1 MIQTSKQISGFRN
14 YLRNTDFKVESSPR
28 FDVWN
33 LKSGIWNLE
42 FRHMQILE
50 IRTLRGPNYWSGY
63 WKKLIIM
70 RLDIGEYEQKP
81 SDKIEGFNDRT
92 REVMPGLQV
101 HGCSYGEEGGFFRRL
116 DEGTWA
122 GHIIEHLALEYQT
135 MAGMDTGYGR
145 TRETGQPGVYNVVFS
160 YHEEE
165 VGRFAAKAAVQLFLE
180 LAEGKAV
187 GEVKREIAENVQRM
201 REIREDV
208 RFGPSTG
215 SLIDEAVNRGI
226 PYIRL
231 NDQSLV
237 QLGYGVYQKRIQA
250 TTTAN
255 TNMIAVD
262 IAGNKHATKKL
273 LGDMGVPVPKGF
285 RIRNND
291 ELEETL
297 ESVGFP
303 AVIKPLD
310 GNHGKGATVGVR
322 TLDDART
329 AFEKAKEYSRWVIVE
344 QQLEGA
350 DFRALVVNNRLIAVA
365 ERVPAHVIGDGK
377 LTIQELIDKENTDPR
392 RGYGHENVLTQID
405 IDNQVVRCIRK
416 SGYELDSI
424 PKKGERVFL
433 KTTANIST
441 GGTAI
446 DLTDEV
452 HPENVFLF
460 ERIAKIIGL
469 DVAGIDII
477 APNVSEPLRESGG
490 GIIEVNAAPGFRM
503 HLAPSQGI
511 GRNVAEHVIDM
522 LFPTGTPSR
531 IPIFAITGTNGKTT
545 TTRLIAHILRNSGR
559 TVGFTTTDGTYIGN
573 EQITKGDNTGPVSA
587 QLVLKDPTVD
597 VAVLETARGGI
608 IRSGLGFDH
617 ADIGVVLNVAADH
630 LGLKDVNT
638 LEDLARVKS
647 VIARAVNRRGFAVLN
662 AEDELVYKMRELV
675 DGRVVCFSMDENHP
689 NIRRRAERGRVSCV
703 FENGFVTILK
713 GKWKVRVEK
722 VANVPLTYGGRAEF
736 MIQNVLAATLACFVH
751 GVSIE
756 DIRVGLTTFNAGT
769 AQTPGR
775 LNFVEVGQVTVL
787 MDYAHNPAGALGL
800 TNFIKKLP
808 YKYRTAILNG
818 TGDRRD
824 DDIREFAK
832 IIADNFDR
840 VIIRRGNYLRGRTEE
855 ELIGLLQEGVAKS
868 ENKPQVRVIPE
879 SRDAI
884 RHAIEHGRKG
894 ELVVTLADL
903 VPDDIKY
910 VQEIR
915 DSILEAQR
923 GAGIWFCLLQH
934 FQ

>member
-1 MIQTSKQISGFRN
+1 M
-14 YLRNTDFKVESSPR
+14 E
-28 FDVWN
+28 
-33 LKSGIWNLE
+33 
-42 FRHMQILE
+42 ILE
-50 IRTLRGPNYWSGY
+50 IRALRGPNYWSGY
-63 WKKLIIM
+63 WQKLIIM
-70 RLDIGEYEQKP
+70 RLDIGDYEERP
-81 SDKIEGFNDRT
+81 SDKIEGFYDRM
-92 REVMPGLQV
+92 RSLMPGLLA
-101 HGCSYGEEGGFFRRL
+101 HGCSYGDEGGFYRRVE
-116 DEGTWA
+116 EGTWA
-122 GHIIEHLALEYQT
+122 GHIIEHFALELQT
-135 MAGMDTGYGR
+135 LAGMDTGYGR
-145 TRETGQPGVYNVVFS
+145 TRETDEKGIYNVVFS

-165 VGRFAAKAAVQLFLE
+165 VGRYAAKAAVQVFLD
-180 LAEGKAV
+180 LADGKDLAQIRNTV
-187 GEVKREIAENVQRM
+187 AADVQRM

-215 SLIDEAVNRGI
+215 SLVEEAAGRGI

-237 QLGYGVYQKRIQA
+237 QLGYGVHQKRIQA

-262 IAGNKHATKKL
+262 LAANKHATKKI
-273 LGDMGVPVPKGF
+273 LGDMGVPVPKGS
-285 RIRNND
+285 RIRDVN
-291 ELEETL
+291 ELEDAL
-297 ESVGFP
+297 DRVGFP
-303 AVIKPLD
+303 AVVKPLD
-310 GNHGKGATVGVR
+310 GNHGKGASVGIKS
-322 TLDDART
+322 LEEARV

-344 QQLEGA
+344 QQLEGS
-350 DFRALVVNNRLIAVA
+350 DFRALVVNNKLIAVA
-365 ERVPAHVIGDGK
+365 ERVPAHVVGDGEH
-377 LTIQELIDKENTDPR
+377 TIKELIDEVNSDAR

-405 IDNQVVRCIRK
+405 IDSQALRCIEHA
-416 SGYELDSI
+416 GYSLESVL
-424 PKKGERVFL
+424 PKGERIFL

-452 HPENVFLF
+452 HPENVILF
-460 ERIAKIIGL
+460 ERIARIIGL
-469 DVAGIDII
+469 DVAGIDVI
-477 APNVSEPLRESGG
+477 APNISEPLRENGG

-503 HLAPSQGI
+503 HLSPSEGI

-522 LFPTGTPSR
+522 LFPPGTPSR
-531 IPIFAITGTNGKTT
+531 VPIFAITGTNGKTT
-545 TTRLIAHILRNSGR
+545 TTRLIAHILRNSGH

-573 EQITKGDNTGPVSA
+573 DQITQGDNTGPVSA

-617 ADIGVVLNVAADH
+617 ADVGVVLNVAADH

-647 VIARAVNRRGFAVLN
+647 VVPRAVSRRGYAVLN

-675 DGRVVCFSMDENHP
+675 DGKVVCFSMDENHP

-722 VANVPLTYGGRAEF
+722 VTNIPLTYGGRAEF

-751 GVSIE
+751 GVAIE

-775 LNFVEVGQVTVL
+775 LNFIEVGDVTVL

-800 TNFIKKLP
+800 TNFIQKLP
-808 YKYRTAILNG
+808 HKNRTAVLNG

-824 DDIREFAK
+824 DDIREFAR

-840 VIIRRGNYLRGRTEE
+840 IVIRRGNYLRGRTEE
-855 ELIGLLQEGVAKS
+855 ELFGLLQDGIAQS
-868 ENKPQVRVIPE
+868 ENRPRIKVIPE
-879 SRDAI
+879 SREAIYQAIKDA
-884 RHAIEHGRKG
+884 RKG
-894 ELVVTLADL
+894 ELVVTLADR
-903 VPDDIKY
+903 VRDDIGY
-910 VQEIR
+910 VQAIR
-915 DSILEAQR
+915 DQMLEEQMA
-923 GAGIWFCLLQH
+923 AEA
-934 FQ
+934 

>member
-1 MIQTSKQISGFRN
+1 M
-14 YLRNTDFKVESSPR
+14 E
-28 FDVWN
+28 
-33 LKSGIWNLE
+33 
-42 FRHMQILE
+42 ILE
-50 IRTLRGPNYWSGY
+50 IRTLRGPNYWSGF

-81 SDKIEGFNDRT
+81 SNKMRGFFDRMVG
-92 REVMPGLQV
+92 VMPTLRT
-101 HGCSYGEEGGFFRRL
+101 HGCSYGEEGGFLRRVK
-116 DEGTWA
+116 EGTWA
-122 GHIIEHLALEYQT
+122 GHMIEHFALELQT
-135 MAGMDTGYGR
+135 LAGMDTGYGR
-145 TRETGQPGVYNVVFS
+145 TRETGDPGVYNVVFS

-165 VGRFAAKAAVQLFLE
+165 VGRYAARASVRLFLS
-180 LAEGKAV
+180 LAEKKTIDVIRG
-187 GEVKREIAENVQRM
+187 EIADDVQKM

-215 SLIDEAVNRGI
+215 SLVEEAESRGI

-237 QLGYGVYQKRIQA
+237 QLGYGVHQKRIQA

-273 LGDMGVPVPKGF
+273 LGDMGVPVPKGY
-285 RIRNND
+285 RIRNVED
-291 ELEETL
+291 LEETL

-310 GNHGKGATVGVR
+310 GNHGKGATVGVKS
-322 TLDDART
+322 LEDALS
-329 AFEKAKEYSRWVIVE
+329 AWEKAKEYSRWVIVE
-344 QQLEGA
+344 RQLQGA
-350 DFRALVVNNRLIAVA
+350 DYRALVVNNRLIAVA
-365 ERVPAHVIGDGK
+365 ERVPAHVIGNGRQ
-377 LTIQELIDKENTDPR
+377 TIEQLIEETNRDPR

-405 IDNQVVRCIRK
+405 IDNQTMRCVRK
-416 SGYELDSI
+416 AGYQLDSVL
-424 PKKGERVFL
+424 PKGERLFL

-446 DLTDEV
+446 DVTDEV

-460 ERIAKIIGL
+460 ERIARIIGL
-469 DVAGIDII
+469 DVAGIDVI
-477 APNVSEPLRESGG
+477 APNVSEPLRENGG

-503 HLAPSQGI
+503 HLAPSEGI

-522 LFPTGTPSR
+522 LFPPGTPAR

-573 EQITKGDNTGPVSA
+573 EQIVKGDNTGPVSA

-608 IRSGLGFDH
+608 IRSGLGFDY
-617 ADIGVVLNVAADH
+617 ADIGVVLNVASDH

-647 VIARAVNRRGFAVLN
+647 VVPRAVGKRGYAVLN
-662 AEDELVYKMRELV
+662 AEDDLVYKMKELV
-675 DGRVVCFSMDENHP
+675 DGKVVCFSMDENHP
-689 NIRRRAERGRVSCV
+689 NIVRRAERGKISCV

-722 VANVPLTYGGRAEF
+722 VVNIPLTYGGRAEF

-775 LNFVEVGQVTVL
+775 LNFLEVGQVTVL
-787 MDYAHNPAGALGL
+787 MDYAHNPAGFRGL
-800 TNFIKKLP
+800 TKFVSRLP
-808 YKYRTAILNG
+808 NKYRTVVMNVP
-818 TGDRRD
+818 GDRRD
-824 DDIREFAK
+824 NDIREMGE
-832 IIADNFDR
+832 IAGEAFDR
-840 VIIRRGNYLRGRTEE
+840 IVIREGHYLRGREGAE
-855 ELIGLLQEGVAKS
+855 IAALLQEGIKNS
-868 ENKPQVRVIPE
+868 GKEPQVRVIPD

-884 RHAIEHGRKG
+884 QHAVKYGRKG
-894 ELVVTLADL
+894 ELVVTLADV
-903 VPDDIKY
+903 VPDDIRF

-915 DSILEAQR
+915 DRILEQQDAAA
-923 GAGIWFCLLQH
+923 AGS
-934 FQ
+934 

>member
-1 MIQTSKQISGFRN
+1 MN
-14 YLRNTDFKVESSPR
+14 
-28 FDVWN
+28 
-33 LKSGIWNLE
+33 
-42 FRHMQILE
+42 ILE

-70 RLDIGEYEQKP
+70 RLDIADYEEKP
-81 SDKIEGFNDRT
+81 SDKLSGFYERMV
-92 REVMPGLQV
+92 EVMPSLES
-101 HGCSYGEEGGFFRRL
+101 HGCSYSEPGGFLRRVK
-116 DEGTWA
+116 EGTWA
-122 GHIIEHLALEYQT
+122 GHMIEHFALEFQT
-135 MAGMDTGYGR
+135 LAGMDTGYGR
-145 TRETGQPGVYNVVFS
+145 TRETGETGIYNVVFS

-165 VGRFAAKAAVQLFLE
+165 VGRYAARASVRLFLG
-180 LAEGKAV
+180 LAEDKPIEEIKK
-187 GEVKREIAENVQRM
+187 EVAEDVQRM

-215 SLIDEAVNRGI
+215 SLVEEAVNRDI

-237 QLGYGVYQKRIQA
+237 QLGYGVHQKRIQA

-262 IAGNKHATKKL
+262 IAGNKHATKTL
-273 LGDMGVPVPKGF
+273 LGDMGVPVPKGY
-285 RIRNND
+285 RIRLEE

-297 ESVGFP
+297 ERVGFP
-303 AVIKPLD
+303 AVVKPLD
-310 GNHGKGATVGVR
+310 GNHGKGATVGIKS
-322 TLDDART
+322 LDEAKI
-329 AFEKAKEYSRWVIVE
+329 AWEKAKEYSRWVIVE
-344 QQLEGA
+344 QQLQGS
-350 DFRALVVNNRLIAVA
+350 DFRALVVNNQLIAVA
-365 ERVPAHVIGDGK
+365 ERVPAHVVGDGK
-377 LTIQELIDKENTDPR
+377 RSIQQLIDETNSDPR

-405 IDNQVVRCIRK
+405 IDNQTMRCIRK
-416 SGYELDSI
+416 SGYELESVL
-424 PKKGERVFL
+424 PKGERLFL

-446 DLTDEV
+446 DVTDEV
-452 HPENVFLF
+452 HPKNIFLF

-469 DVAGIDII
+469 DVAGIDVI
-477 APNVSEPLRESGG
+477 APNVSEPLSENGG

-503 HLAPSQGI
+503 HLAPSEGI

-522 LFPTGTPSR
+522 LFPPGTPTR

-545 TTRLIAHILRNSGR
+545 TTRLIAHVLRNSGR
-559 TVGFTTTDGTYIGN
+559 AVGFTTTDGTYIGN
-573 EQITKGDNTGPVSA
+573 EQITQGDNTGPVSA

-617 ADIGVVLNVAADH
+617 CDIGVVLNVAADH

-647 VIARAVNRRGFAVLN
+647 VVPRAVGKRGYAVLN
-662 AEDELVYKMRELV
+662 AEDELVYKMKELV
-675 DGRVVCFSMDENHP
+675 DGKVVCFSMDENNP

-703 FENGFVTILK
+703 YENGYVTILK

-722 VANVPLTYGGRAEF
+722 VANIPLTYGGRAEF

-775 LNFVEVGQVTVL
+775 LNFMEVGHTTVL
-787 MDYAHNPAGALGL
+787 MDYAHNPAGFSGL
-800 TNFIKKLP
+800 AKFVSKLP
-808 YKYRTAILNG
+808 NKYRTVVM
-818 TGDRRD
+818 TVPGDRRD
-824 DDIREFAK
+824 EDIREMGE
-832 IIADNFDR
+832 IAGNSFDR
-840 VIIRRGNYLRGRTEE
+840 IVIRQGHYLRGRDPKEITV
-855 ELIGLLQEGVAKS
+855 LINEGIARTGK
-868 ENKPQVRVIPE
+868 EPQVRNIPD

-884 RHAIEHGRKG
+884 QHAIKYGRKG

-903 VPDDIKY
+903 VPEDIAY

-915 DSILEAQR
+915 DKLLEAQQAEPA
-923 GAGIWFCLLQH
+923 AG
-934 FQ
+934 